1 MKHRVLI
8 VDDEALLLR
17 TLSQAFEDA
26 GFEVTTAK
34 SAEEA
39 RAALDCE
46 SSFDLMLLDNRLPEQ
61 SGLELL
67 EVMHKPAGMRVV
79 LMTAYDTD
87 ETYKR
92 SLALGTDLYLKK
104 PFDLKALLDKAGEL
118 VRKGAK
124 AEA

>member
-17 TLSQAFEDA
+17 TLSQAFGDI
-26 GFEVTTAK
+26 GFEVTTAT

-39 RAALDCE
+39 RTTLDRE
-46 SSFDLMLLDNRLPEQ
+46 SPFDLLLLDNRLPGK

-67 EVMHKPAGMRVV
+67 EVMGKPAGMRVV

-87 ETYKR
+87 ETYEQ
-92 SLALGTDLYLKK
+92 SQALGTDLYLKK
-104 PFDLKALLDKAGEL
+104 PFDLQALLDKAGEL
-118 VRKGAK
+118 VCKGAQAK
-124 AEA
+124 A